1 MAALRALA
9 LACGYALL
17 ALPADA
23 AVLYKSVSPEGV
35 VQFSDLP
42 PEKGRI
48 IDRINITD
56 SGTPSV
62 APPGTPGIAMGPAMS
77 EEQLRAA
84 DAAVA
89 RASAQVDLAEHA
101 LAVARRSVWS
111 EPEPT
116 RLTAITARMTRSDIE
131 RIEFYKK
138 NVLVAR
144 QTLLEVLQ
152 EKRRA
157 AVTQQMTASAGEPIY
172 GPLTA
177 YRR

>member
-1 MAALRALA
+1 MVTLRLLA
-9 LACGYALL
+9 LACGCALL
-17 ALPADA
+17 ALPASA

-42 PEKGRI
+42 PDKGRI
-48 IDRINITD
+48 VDRINMTD

-62 APPGTPGIAMGPAMS
+62 ASSGTPGGAMGPVMT

-101 LAVARRSVWS
+101 LAVARRNVWS

-116 RLTAITARMTRSDIE
+116 RLTATRMTRSDVE

-138 NVLVAR
+138 NVVVAR

-157 AVTQQMTASAGEPIY
+157 AVTRQMTASAGEPIY